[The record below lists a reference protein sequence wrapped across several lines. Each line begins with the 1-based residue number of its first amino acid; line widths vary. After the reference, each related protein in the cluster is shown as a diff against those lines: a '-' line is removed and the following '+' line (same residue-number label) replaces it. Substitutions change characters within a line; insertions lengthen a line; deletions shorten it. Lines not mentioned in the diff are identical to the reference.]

1 MSIWVVELG
10 CKAKII
16 SNTGPAAWW
25 LCPDVCCLSA
35 HVSLLS
41 SSSSM
46 FGLTCQTCHSD
57 LQPEL
62 VKTHQSP
69 KYSKFRSNIKA
80 PTNFSHQRL
89 LQFAA
94 SFPASRWISSK
105 LTPSGHGN
113 SWFGPPQQFGH
124 ASIIGCLAGTVPCEI
139 GNPGMV
145 WYGTVWYGTVC
156 MSVCV
161 RVHACMHAWMD
172 GWMDGRR
179 DGWMDGWMHIYIY
192 IVCAWIHYPW
202 YVCVYL
208 SIPLSICLSTIHS
221 RSHPSIHPSM
231 DQWIYPHIYWSM
243 RSIR

>member
-172 GWMDGRR
+172 GWT
-179 DGWMDGWMHIYIY
+179 DGWMDGCIYIY
-192 IVCAWIHYPW
+192 CVRVNTLPMIC
-202 YVCVYL
+202 VCVSIHPSIYL
-208 SIPLSICLSTIHS
+208 PVYDPFTE
-221 RSHPSIHPSM
+221 PSIHPSM